1 MPTLAGVVAVLISVS
16 LSPASHLAK
25 GKKWSVHFFYFKSTS
40 ILVKDLCINI

>member
-1 MPTLAGVVAVLISVS
+1 MPTLAAVVAILIVS

-25 GKKWSVHFFYFKSTS
+25 GKKWSVHFFIFKRKL